1 MTDAQYQIHKSA
13 GIIIVDRKLLV
24 EKSFGKSFYISPGGS
39 IESGETPIQ
48 ALVRELNEEFT
59 IIVDEVD
66 LQPFGVFF
74 AQAANDQKSIVK
86 MEVFMVNKWL
96 GKINPS
102 HEVEFI
108 EWVDS
113 KNSKNLPL
121 GSIFEKDVIPKLKE
135 LDLID

>member
-1 MTDAQYQIHKSA
+1 MTDSKYDIYKSA

-24 EKSFGKSFYISPGGS
+24 EKSLGKSFYISPGGS
-39 IESGETPIQ
+39 IELGETPKQ

-59 IIVDEVD
+59 IDVNEVD

-74 AQAANDQKSIVK
+74 AQAANDQKLIVK

-96 GKINPS
+96 GKISAS

-108 EWVDS
+108 DWVDS
-113 KNSKNLPL
+113 KNTNNLPL
-121 GSIFEKDVIPKLKE
+121 GSIFEKEVIPKLKE
-135 LDLID
+135 LNLID